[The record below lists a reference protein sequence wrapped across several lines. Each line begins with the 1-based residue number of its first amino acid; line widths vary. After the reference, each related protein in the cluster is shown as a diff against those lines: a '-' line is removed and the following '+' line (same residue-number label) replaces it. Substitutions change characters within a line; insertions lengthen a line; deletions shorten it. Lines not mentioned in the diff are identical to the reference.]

1 MACSILKPSGQC
13 VLMMMKRSHDAEHA
27 CSPVYWVEGY
37 NAMGDTDKSHHLLRH
52 PAWIMG
58 GVVVLALTAGPI
70 VDVDHPIA
78 WMVGIADGRFL
89 MPYFD
94 VASYILVGSGLVMAV
109 ACLCR
114 YACLRLLRRFG

>member
-1 MACSILKPSGQC
+1 
-13 VLMMMKRSHDAEHA
+13 
-27 CSPVYWVEGY
+27 
-37 NAMGDTDKSHHLLRH
+37 MGDTISNKPHYLLRH

-58 GVVVLALTAGPI
+58 GIVVLALIAGPI

-78 WMVGIADGRFL
+78 WMVGITDGRFL

-94 VASYILVGSGLVMAV
+94 VASYILIGSGLIVAI

-114 YACLRLLRRFG
+114 YSRLRLLRRVPGKERRRNDQ

>member
-1 MACSILKPSGQC
+1 
-13 VLMMMKRSHDAEHA
+13 
-27 CSPVYWVEGY
+27 
-37 NAMGDTDKSHHLLRH
+37 MGDTISNKPHYLLRH

-58 GVVVLALTAGPI
+58 GIVVLALIAGPI

-94 VASYILVGSGLVMAV
+94 VASYILIGSGLVVAV
-109 ACLCR
+109 TCLCR
-114 YACLRLLRRFG
+114 YARLRLLRGGLSEVRRLLTTLEIIPLKACPRQWTWLLTKLRKI